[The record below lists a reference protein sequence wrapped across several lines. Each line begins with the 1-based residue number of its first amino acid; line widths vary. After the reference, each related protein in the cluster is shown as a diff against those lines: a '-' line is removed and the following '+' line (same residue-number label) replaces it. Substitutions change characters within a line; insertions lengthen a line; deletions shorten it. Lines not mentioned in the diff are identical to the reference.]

1 MMIVKLKVLTDIYSK
16 PDVNVNMKVI
26 KRNVEYH
33 KQFET
38 QGLLVE
44 HYLTS
49 KGEPSKKWCIVRVGD
64 EFFRLNHR
72 FEEIEK
78 LTKPIIINGFTNS
91 KNI

>member
-1 MMIVKLKVLTDIYSK
+1 MVIKLRVLTDVYSK
-16 PDVNVNMKVI
+16 PDSEGRMKVI

-49 KGEPSKKWCIVRVGD
+49 KGDISKKWCLVRVG
-64 EFFRLNHR
+64 EEYFRLNHK

-78 LTKPIIINGFTNS
+78 LTQPIRINGFINS

>member
-1 MMIVKLKVLTDIYSK
+1 MVVKLKVLTDIYSK
-16 PDVNVNMKVI
+16 PDVNGNMKVI

-49 KGEPSKKWCIVRVGD
+49 KGVISKKWCLVKVN
-64 EFFRLNHR
+64 EEYFRLNHK

-78 LTKPIIINGFTNS
+78 LTQPIKIDGFKS
-91 KNI
+91 QK